1 MLNTLIEINMKSHH
15 LLVKGTQ
22 EWTNRH
28 LNRFAEAFIFHN
40 VIIKKTI
47 TNHLAIEMC
56 IAFNLKN
63 RLEWST

>member
-1 MLNTLIEINMKSHH
+1 MKSHH

-47 TNHLAIEMC
+47 PNHLAIEMC

-63 RLEWST
+63 RLE